1 MKEVVRLLQS
11 LPFHQAREAKD
22 QVFRCWEAGA
32 LATGHQLRIVVFSGV
47 LILFTNSFLLIKLKY
62 EQLWPL
68 GKDVLEGKYAVGL
81 EWLAF
86 QVYSVMLLF
95 HTLGH
100 CFSYEHAPLHF
111 FFDPSMANE
120 INKDNVMYMC

>member
-32 LATGHQLRIVVFSGV
+32 LATGHQLRIVVFSGI

-81 EWLAF
+81 RMACL
-86 QVYSVMLLF
+86 SGLF
-95 HTLGH
+95 CHVVIPYPWAL
-100 CFSYEHAPLHF
+100 F
-111 FFDPSMANE
+111 FL
-120 INKDNVMYMC
+120 